1 MMFSVDVDEVDAFC
15 FARHD
20 TTGLSLAIT
29 GGDRNITLQ
38 SFHEV
43 TSSFPMNGQNIL
55 APLLGK
61 RFVVVE
67 EE

>member
-1 MMFSVDVDEVDAFC
+1 MMFSVDVDEVDTLGL
-15 FARHD
+15 ARHD
-20 TTGLSLAIT
+20 TTGLSLAIA
-29 GGDRNITLQ
+29 GGDGNIALQ